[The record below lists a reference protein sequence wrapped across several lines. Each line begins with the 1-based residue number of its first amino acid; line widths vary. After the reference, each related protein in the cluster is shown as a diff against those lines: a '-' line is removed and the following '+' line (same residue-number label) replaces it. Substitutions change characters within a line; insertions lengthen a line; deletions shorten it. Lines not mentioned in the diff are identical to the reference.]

1 MPAQARRLGRREKAS
16 WISARLPEPNRSWF
30 YDMDE
35 TNRVALVTGGARGI
49 GRAIALG
56 LARPGLTIYLNDVA
70 LGEDAAATA
79 QEVAARGAAACL
91 MEFNVADA
99 AAVSQGVDRIIKESG
114 RIDILV
120 NNAGI
125 TRDNLIVRMKE
136 EEWDA
141 VLAVNLKG
149 AYNCIRAVS
158 KPMIKQRFGRIINI
172 ASVVG
177 VMGNPGQANYVA
189 SKAGLIGLTKT
200 VARELASRNITVNAV
215 APGFIQTEMT
225 EALSENAKAQLLALI
240 PLSRFGTPE
249 EVARAVVFLAAEDS
263 AYITGQVL
271 HVNGGMLM
279 V

>member
-1 MPAQARRLGRREKAS
+1 M
-16 WISARLPEPNRSWF
+16 NVN
-30 YDMDE
+30 D
-35 TNRVALVTGGARGI
+35 RVALVTGAARGI
-49 GRAIALG
+49 GRAIALK
-56 LARPGLTIYLNDVA
+56 LAHPGLTIYLNDVA
-70 LGEDAAATA
+70 LGPEAEATR
-79 QEVAARGAAACL
+79 QEVAGLGADARL
-91 MEFNVADA
+91 VQFNVADA
-99 AAVSQGVDRIIKESG
+99 AQVSQAVDAIVKESG
-114 RIDILV
+114 RLDILV

-125 TRDNLIVRMKE
+125 TRDNIIMRLKE

-158 KPMIKQRFGRIINI
+158 KAMLKQRFGRIINI

-189 SKAGLIGLTKT
+189 AKAGLIGLTKA

-215 APGFIQTEMT
+215 APGFIETEMT
-225 EALSENAKAQLLALI
+225 ESLPENVKAQMLALI

-249 EVARAVVFLAAEDS
+249 EVARAVAFLAGDDA
-263 AYITGQVL
+263 AYITGQVI